1 MKAVSATSG
10 LPPSMYFDFDDLPPP
25 EPEVER
31 LRKEVT
37 EAVRARQASA
47 AALSEAKV
55 AHAQE
60 ILGLRRE
67 LDATRTEMAEV
78 QAASDAVVAEL
89 EADNSRITREL
100 EILQSKAARLAGAE
114 EEVKTSAE
122 ARTALEN
129 TIDELRK
136 ERSAARASVEKQTSK
151 VNVVEARAI
160 AAEVQVQRLTKQ
172 LTALHEEHSAKLR
185 AASAQKE
192 AVEREHRATKQRLE
206 ETTSQ
211 MDTIVAEKARLA
223 QGLDAL
229 RTVHQEH
236 IETAART
243 REEAQRQSHT
253 LQANAAA
260 AEERLEAAVRDLALL
275 ECENE
280 RLQAK
285 SSELHTVAEENG
297 SLKLKL
303 SAAEEALAHARLRA
317 QDLEDA
323 LASAVLNAQKPDVE
337 ASSPTRIASASPAMA
352 SIIQGA
358 DIQRAERIAQLIF
371 QEFDA
376 DGDGYHSLD
385 ESRALTHVL
394 TDAEVSE
401 SDFAALCEDLGAN
414 PAEGLSLKQF
424 STIYTDSSFGA
435 NAVQDYEKVF
445 GKAFP
450 T

>member
-1 MKAVSATSG
+1 MAQVGALVRMKAVSAASG

-37 EAVRARQASA
+37 ETVRARQASD
-47 AALSEAKV
+47 AALSEARV

-60 ILGLRRE
+60 ILGVRRE
-67 LDATRTEMAEV
+67 LDATRTELVEV

-100 EILQSKAARLAGAE
+100 EILRSKAARLAGAE
-114 EEVKTSAE
+114 EEIKTAAE
-122 ARTALEN
+122 ARTALES

-136 ERSAARASVEKQTSK
+136 ERSAASASVEKQTSK
-151 VNVVEARAI
+151 VSVVEARAI
-160 AAEVQVQRLTKQ
+160 AAEVQVQQ
-172 LTALHEEHSAKLR
+172 LTEQLAALHEEHSAKLR
-185 AASAQKE
+185 DSSAQKE
-192 AVEREHRATKQRLE
+192 AVERELRATKQRLE
-206 ETTSQ
+206 ESTSVI
-211 MDTIVAEKARLA
+211 DTIGAEKGRLV
-223 QGLDAL
+223 QGLDSL

-260 AEERLEAAVRDLALL
+260 AEERLDAAVRDLALL

-285 SSELHTVAEENG
+285 SSELQTVAEENG

-317 QDLEDA
+317 QQLEDA
-323 LASAVLNAQKPDVE
+323 LASAVLNAQKPDAEV
-337 ASSPTRIASASPAMA
+337 SPIV
-352 SIIQGA
+352 QGA
-358 DIQRAERIAQLIF
+358 DLQRTEHMAQLIF
-371 QEFDA
+371 EEFDV

-385 ESRALTHVL
+385 ESRALARVL
-394 TDAEVSE
+394 TDSDVSE

-424 STIYTDSSFGA
+424 SNIYTDSSFGA
-435 NAVQDYEKVF
+435 NAMQDYEKVF
-445 GKAFP
+445 GKASP
-450 T
+450 S